1 MSGKRFIVYGL
12 VQGVGFRY
20 FVLREARALGLGGF
34 VCNQPDGSVEVVA
47 EGPSGQLAALEA
59 RLREG
64 PALSAVE
71 RVASERMDGAKGSRR
86 PFEIH

>member
-47 EGPSGQLAALEA
+47 EGTTDQLAALEA
-59 RLREG
+59 RLKEG
-64 PALSAVE
+64 PALSAVAS
-71 RVASERMDGAKGSRR
+71 VASERIDGAPASRR
-86 PFEIH
+86 PFEVH